1 MDDPAV
7 PPPTVESTLP
17 WESTTETLEGLRFSM
32 AAEVRW
38 TIACTLSLDRV
49 APASVSMNTEAVVSG
64 ALDTNTV
71 FSGMASRTAAVF
83 TPSMAEMV
91 LASSPSRARL

>member
-1 MDDPAV
+1 
-7 PPPTVESTLP
+7 
-17 WESTTETLEGLRFSM
+17 M

-38 TIACTLSLDRV
+38 TIAWTLSLESV
-49 APASVSMNTEAVVSG
+49 TPGLVSMNTDAVVSG
-64 ALDTNTV
+64 AVETKTV

-83 TPSMAEMV
+83 TPSMAEIV